1 MAMGNSEVAEKV
13 KAIMAEE
20 GGPLSKFLLIKE
32 LLIAAKVGF
41 YTTIDVDYILVHPAN
56 RGGLGINHYDAH
68 QTGYKIHKVGADL
81 SQLKQACCCEMHP
94 PGAAKELEVETN
106 QKLVAKSA
114 GMLAPVT
121 GLERYVSLSCGHT
134 AAFCKAAKAR
144 CVTNITEIRD
154 SAGKLDPNL
163 IGSASPNFSKML
175 GEGWLWFVVPW
186 WLGDEVPGF
195 PHLAQQALNASHSVA
210 NQATEMEV
218 AASIAE
224 EVARQGLS
232 ICWKTATAAA
242 AVCEPPCVGYIDTVA
257 QYTKLYGGG
266 PKAQLIH
273 FLSGFAKQYGGSLKL
288 GQEFMQAITELA
300 IPSQMSLFVHLRTAV
315 LAAQLTTTKVVDG
328 IAKLITK
335 ADVNSF
341 RSKPMQAAVE
351 QVEGFLDI
359 AWKEL
364 QQLEAENTTS
374 EIQTSKLYGLLG
386 IRFVLF
392 LTKKAK
398 WGIDTTEWASLE
410 AIFEA
415 YKAQKNTVVNSC
427 SSTVSTSATPASTST
442 ASGSADAPATIAN
455 ASNPLWVA
463 MQRLAVPL
471 IVGASYINKQEYP
484 NQLFQLTDLDIGG
497 ATFKEHNVL
506 KPSSLQLS
514 VACKLDDLKKWMEYK
529 GNLQKLIA
537 EVSATAS
544 PSHMIE
550 LDKCQ
555 IFSDL
560 AKLAVD
566 HHREPG
572 DLLFTINP
580 QALAAGRDFKKGEL
594 KLVALT
600 DSISKI
606 VTTPSARA
614 SAVCLSESTMLWI
627 LPPVMTKLDELETSA
642 TGAPYWW
649 VKATQ
654 DPEAACLVEVKIQ
667 LGSNSYMAFTNPKG
681 LKKFTK
687 LMYLKSDIVV
697 QPLKKAK
704 ITR

>member
-1 MAMGNSEVAEKV
+1 M
-13 KAIMAEE
+13 
-20 GGPLSKFLLIKE
+20 
-32 LLIAAKVGF
+32 
-41 YTTIDVDYILVHPAN
+41 
-56 RGGLGINHYDAH
+56 
-68 QTGYKIHKVGADL
+68 
-81 SQLKQACCCEMHP
+81 
-94 PGAAKELEVETN
+94 
-106 QKLVAKSA
+106 
-114 GMLAPVT
+114 
-121 GLERYVSLSCGHT
+121 
-134 AAFCKAAKAR
+134 
-144 CVTNITEIRD
+144 
-154 SAGKLDPNL
+154 
-163 IGSASPNFSKML
+163 
-175 GEGWLWFVVPW
+175 
-186 WLGDEVPGF
+186 
-195 PHLAQQALNASHSVA
+195 
-210 NQATEMEV
+210 
-218 AASIAE
+218 
-224 EVARQGLS
+224 
-232 ICWKTATAAA
+232 
-242 AVCEPPCVGYIDTVA
+242 
-257 QYTKLYGGG
+257 
-266 PKAQLIH
+266 
-273 FLSGFAKQYGGSLKL
+273 
-288 GQEFMQAITELA
+288 
-300 IPSQMSLFVHLRTAV
+300 
-315 LAAQLTTTKVVDG
+315 
-328 IAKLITK
+328 
-335 ADVNSF
+335 
-341 RSKPMQAAVE
+341 
-351 QVEGFLDI
+351 
-359 AWKEL
+359 
-364 QQLEAENTTS
+364 
-374 EIQTSKLYGLLG
+374 
-386 IRFVLF
+386 
-392 LTKKAK
+392 
-398 WGIDTTEWASLE
+398 
-410 AIFEA
+410 
-415 YKAQKNTVVNSC
+415 
-427 SSTVSTSATPASTST
+427 
-442 ASGSADAPATIAN
+442 
-455 ASNPLWVA
+455 
-463 MQRLAVPL
+463 
-471 IVGASYINKQEYP
+471 
-484 NQLFQLTDLDIGG
+484 
-497 ATFKEHNVL
+497 L

-544 PSHMIE
+544 PSHMVE

-600 DSISKI
+600 DSVSKI